1 MTTAEASM
9 TTHIEAE
16 ALSAAPMA
24 GDENSRTCT
33 KEVRTSI
40 TAPVTSPPDAPTVA
54 LADR

>member
-1 MTTAEASM
+1 MITAEASM